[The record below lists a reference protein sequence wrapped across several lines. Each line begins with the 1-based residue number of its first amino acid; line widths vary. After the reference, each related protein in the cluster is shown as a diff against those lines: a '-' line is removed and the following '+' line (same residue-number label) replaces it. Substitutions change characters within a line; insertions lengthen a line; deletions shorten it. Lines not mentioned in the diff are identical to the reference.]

1 MIFQQSIQLLI
12 ILHKNYWFEV
22 MLMNFKNIIFFP
34 VVAILVLLG
43 LIIGMFGSRLYEKY
57 WVYEV
62 YKKEITLAE
71 NITLDN
77 EDYIMQNGE
86 PLVLL
91 SGTQGKMWDKIDYW
105 GDSLGYDYIDASF
118 VLENGSTIYIPVSI
132 NPVEDEIRKPSIGIN
147 KIASFQTI
155 LSEYAQSR
163 ERYHSRVK
171 ISYIVGIIV
180 GAAASLTLALI
191 LSFKYI
197 KTIKGNNSVSVFFGI
212 VIFIDLALILV
223 IAFCMFLLKAK

>member
-1 MIFQQSIQLLI
+1 
-12 ILHKNYWFEV
+12 
-22 MLMNFKNIIFFP
+22 MNFKNIIFFP

-77 EDYIMQNGE
+77 EDYIMPNGE
-86 PLVLL
+86 PLVLP

-147 KIASFQTI
+147 NIASFQTI

-223 IAFCMFLLKAK
+223 ITFCMFLLKAK

>member
-1 MIFQQSIQLLI
+1 M
-12 ILHKNYWFEV
+12 
-22 MLMNFKNIIFFP
+22 
-34 VVAILVLLG
+34 
-43 LIIGMFGSRLYEKY
+43 
-57 WVYEV
+57 
-62 YKKEITLAE
+62 
-71 NITLDN
+71 
-77 EDYIMQNGE
+77 
-86 PLVLL
+86 L
-91 SGTQGKMWDKIDYW
+91 SGTQGKIWDKIDYW

>member
-1 MIFQQSIQLLI
+1 
-12 ILHKNYWFEV
+12 
-22 MLMNFKNIIFFP
+22 MNFKNIIFFP

-212 VIFIDLALILV
+212 VIFIDLALILL

>member
-1 MIFQQSIQLLI
+1 
-12 ILHKNYWFEV
+12 
-22 MLMNFKNIIFFP
+22 MNFKNIIFFP